1 MSAHDKQII
10 RDLAKQYM
18 QIAASEKQQKRNER
32 MKANND
38 LKIVR
43 PPVMIEEI
51 PWYQMDIDG
60 ELKCLC
66 QDPRARWAETVLRQG
81 LYRRKYFKA
90 DALLTP
96 FFRVPMHFSSTG
108 IGWEADED

>member
-1 MSAHDKQII
+1 MTDKEII
-10 RDLAKQYM
+10 RELAKKYM
-18 QIAASEKQQKRNER
+18 EFACSPEQEDTNARVRAT
-32 MKANND
+32 ND

-81 LYRRKYFKA
+81 IYRRKYFQA

-96 FFRVPMHFSSTG
+96 FFRDLQELRQDHRQYS
-108 IGWEADED
+108 